1 MINIKN
7 ILVPTDFSDSS
18 KMALDY
24 ALSLA
29 QTFKAKVFLMHVYE
43 PVVYYTDVPMG
54 MPDIVEMEQSIRSSS
69 ENALS
74 ALMENEIKPRFGD
87 VAVEKILAEGKPFVE
102 IIRLAREKQIDLIVL
117 SSHGRGFLEHMLLGS
132 VTEKV
137 VRKAPCPVLTVR
149 SQSQFKMP

>member
-1 MINIKN
+1 MVSIKN

-18 KMALDY
+18 KIALDY
-24 ALSLA
+24 ALSMA
-29 QTFKAKVFLMHVYE
+29 QIFKSKVFVMHVYE

-69 ENALS
+69 ES
-74 ALMENEIKPRFGD
+74 ALNAILEKEVRPRFSD
-87 VAVEKILAEGKPFVE
+87 VSVEKILTEGKPFVE
-102 IIRLAREKQIDLIVL
+102 IIRTAREKQIDLIVL